1 MENTKQTPQEKS
13 TLSNILEQIKIV
25 LVIYGIVI
33 IIHMV
38 SIGSKLPDLA
48 KSTVVSFVM
57 VVIAITLKN
66 VVKKPNLPGFA
77 WATLVSFVLTL
88 PISPIADFIV
98 NAMSAYSFGLVGL
111 PLLAFAGIAVGD
123 QLEVF
128 KKTQLEN
135 RNCILCGYGIY
146 LFWISSNF
154 KYYLIFKRND
164 LKPYR

>member
-1 MENTKQTPQEKS
+1 MRKNSIEFFHIP
-13 TLSNILEQIKIV
+13 LSNILEQIKIV

-77 WATLVSFVLTL
+77 WATLVSFVVMASTYFGSAA
-88 PISPIADFIV
+88 ISNI
-98 NAMSAYSFGLVGL
+98 
-111 PLLAFAGIAVGD
+111 
-123 QLEVF
+123 
-128 KKTQLEN
+128 
-135 RNCILCGYGIY
+135 IL
-146 LFWISSNF
+146 S
-154 KYYLIFKRND
+154 
-164 LKPYR
+164 LKGMI

>member
-77 WATLVSFVLTL
+77 WKLINVFERISHIVSGILCFD
-88 PISPIADFIV
+88 IADISDCRFYRKC
-98 NAMSAYSFGLVGL
+98 N
-111 PLLAFAGIAVGD
+111 
-123 QLEVF
+123 E
-128 KKTQLEN
+128 
-135 RNCILCGYGIY
+135 CI
-146 LFWISSNF
+146 
-154 KYYLIFKRND
+154 
-164 LKPYR
+164 

>member
-13 TLSNILEQIKIV
+13 TLSDILEQIKIV

-88 PISPIADFIV
+88 PISPISDFIV

-111 PLLAFAGIAVGD
+111 PLLAFAGI
-123 QLEVF
+123 EVF
-128 KKTQLEN
+128 KKLSWKIVIVSFVVMASTYFGSAAISN
-135 RNCILCGYGIY
+135 IIL
-146 LFWISSNF
+146 S
-154 KYYLIFKRND
+154 
-164 LKPYR
+164 LKGMI

>member
-88 PISPIADFIV
+88 PISPISDFIV

-128 KKTQLEN
+128 KKLSWKIVIVSFVVMASTYFGSAAISN
-135 RNCILCGYGIY
+135 IIL
-146 LFWISSNF
+146 S
-154 KYYLIFKRND
+154 
-164 LKPYR
+164 LKEMI

>member
-66 VVKKPNLPGFA
+66 FVKKPNLPGFA

-88 PISPIADFIV
+88 PISPISDFIV
-98 NAMSAYSFGLVGL
+98 NAMSAYSFG
-111 PLLAFAGIAVGD
+111 IAVGD

-128 KKTQLEN
+128 KKLSWKIVIVSFVVMASTYFGSAAISN
-135 RNCILCGYGIY
+135 IIL
-146 LFWISSNF
+146 S
-154 KYYLIFKRND
+154 
-164 LKPYR
+164 LKGMI

>member
-33 IIHMV
+33 I
-38 SIGSKLPDLA
+38 

-66 VVKKPNLPGFA
+66 FVKKPNLPGFA

-88 PISPIADFIV
+88 PISPISDFIV

-128 KKTQLEN
+128 KKLSWKIVIVSFVVMASTYFGSAAISN
-135 RNCILCGYGIY
+135 IIL
-146 LFWISSNF
+146 S
-154 KYYLIFKRND
+154 
-164 LKPYR
+164 LKGMI

>member
-13 TLSNILEQIKIV
+13 TLSDILEQIKIV

-66 VVKKPNLPGFA
+66 VVKKPNLP
-77 WATLVSFVLTL
+77 VSFVLTL
-88 PISPIADFIV
+88 PISPISDFIV

-128 KKTQLEN
+128 KKLSWKIVIVSFVVMASTYFGSAAISN
-135 RNCILCGYGIY
+135 IIL
-146 LFWISSNF
+146 S
-154 KYYLIFKRND
+154 
-164 LKPYR
+164 LKGMI

>member
-77 WATLVSFVLTL
+77 WATLVSF
-88 PISPIADFIV
+88 
-98 NAMSAYSFGLVGL
+98 SFGLVVF

-128 KKTQLEN
+128 KKLSWKIVIVSFVVMASTYFGSAAISN
-135 RNCILCGYGIY
+135 IIL
-146 LFWISSNF
+146 S
-154 KYYLIFKRND
+154 
-164 LKPYR
+164 LKGMI

>member
-13 TLSNILEQIKIV
+13 TLSDILEQIKIV

-88 PISPIADFIV
+88 PISPISDFIV

-128 KKTQLEN
+128 KKLIVSFVVMASTYFGSAAISN
-135 RNCILCGYGIY
+135 IIL
-146 LFWISSNF
+146 S
-154 KYYLIFKRND
+154 
-164 LKPYR
+164 LKGMI

>member
-77 WATLVSFVLTL
+77 GYTGILCFD
-88 PISPIADFIV
+88 IADISDCRFYRKC
-98 NAMSAYSFGLVGL
+98 N
-111 PLLAFAGIAVGD
+111 
-123 QLEVF
+123 E
-128 KKTQLEN
+128 
-135 RNCILCGYGIY
+135 CI
-146 LFWISSNF
+146 
-154 KYYLIFKRND
+154 
-164 LKPYR
+164 

>member
-88 PISPIADFIV
+88 PISPISDFIV

-111 PLLAFAGIAVGD
+111 PLLAFAVGD

-128 KKTQLEN
+128 KKLSWKIVIVSFVVMASTYFGSAAISN
-135 RNCILCGYGIY
+135 IIL
-146 LFWISSNF
+146 S
-154 KYYLIFKRND
+154 
-164 LKPYR
+164 LKGMI

>member
-13 TLSNILEQIKIV
+13 TLSDILEQIKIV

-98 NAMSAYSFGLVGL
+98 NAMSAYSFGLVG
-111 PLLAFAGIAVGD
+111 D

-128 KKTQLEN
+128 KKLSWKIVIVSFVVMASTYFGSAAISN
-135 RNCILCGYGIY
+135 IIL
-146 LFWISSNF
+146 S
-154 KYYLIFKRND
+154 
-164 LKPYR
+164 LKGMI